1 MYKFTNKTTGE
12 IKFGNLSLAGEG
24 YDEFTCEDGTVIT
37 VQNKE
42 MDGSNLSNEEYDIEL
57 YGGQPTGNPEKES
70 E

>member
-1 MYKFTNKTTGE
+1 MSYRFKNKTTGE
-12 IKFGNLSLAGEG
+12 IKLGNLSLAGEG

-42 MDGSNLSNEEYDIEL
+42 MDGSNLQNDDYTIEL
-57 YGGQPTGNPEKES
+57 VDEKES